1 MSLAAETRRAA
12 RASPFLLESMRASV
26 VNYAAAARYLAVSED
41 TAAVAAALRRFA
53 GSLPDRSPADRSVR
67 VTMHAG
73 LEPTTTEPLLRVGQ
87 HGFGGD
93 DGDLTGVL
101 ATGEVDPSALRHAIG
116 VLGTHGV
123 DPVAAG
129 VAADSLLLVVD
140 RSDGP
145 TTVQLLEN
153 ALESVPNPTV

>member
-12 RASPFLLESMRASV
+12 RSSPFLLESMRAGV
-26 VNYAAAARYLAVSED
+26 VNYAAAARYLAVSKD
-41 TAAVAAALRRFA
+41 TDAVAAALRRFA
-53 GSLPDRSPADRSVR
+53 ASLPDRPSGDRSVR
-67 VTMHAG
+67 VTMHTG
-73 LEPTTTEPLLRVGQ
+73 LEPTTTEPLLHVGH

-101 ATGEVDPSALRHAIG
+101 GTGEVDPVALRHAIG
-116 VLGTHGV
+116 VLGTHDV
-123 DPVAAG
+123 DPIAAG
-129 VAADSLLLVVD
+129 VAGASLLLVVD

-145 TTVQLLEN
+145 TTVRLLEG